1 MNVQQMGTHLHT
13 QEIKEH
19 SALHG
24 NHCVFF
30 LHSHILSYS
39 TKEACLH
46 GVKDDEVVYQMQAM
60 LF

>member
-1 MNVQQMGTHLHT
+1 MGTHLHT